1 MRVSLGLVAA
11 VLALASVAQAAPFD
25 AKEVSADVKFAAHV
39 DVDALMASHLV
50 KSARE
55 QIFKERPGV
64 EAKAAAIR
72 SLFRFDPMTDLH
84 GNTIYGTQPLKKDTG
99 VVIIHAKVDQKLLTD
114 LAKANPGYESTTYG
128 KFELHSWL
136 KEGGLKRD
144 HAAFFKPDV
153 IVFGASLDELKAALD
168 VLDGAKPNIS
178 KDYASL
184 AASIPSGTILI
195 AGAKDLA
202 AADLHFESPLSKKID
217 SILLVAG
224 EDQGQ
229 VAVHATLNVKDA
241 ATAQKM
247 KTVADGAL
255 ALAMLVK
262 SDDADLMKLVNGVKV
277 TVADKTVRLEAQ
289 SPADLLLEMMHKH
302 LMKKARRLSS
312 ILSR

>member
-1 MRVSLGLVAA
+1 MRVYLGLVA
-11 VLALASVAQAAPFD
+11 VLALASVTQAAPFD
-25 AKEVSADVKFAAHV
+25 AKEVSADVKFAAHL

-50 KSARE
+50 KTARD
-55 QIFKERPGV
+55 QIFKEHPHL
-64 EAKAAAIR
+64 EARLAAIR
-72 SLFRFDPMTDLH
+72 SLFHFDPMADLH
-84 GNTIYGTQPLKKDTG
+84 GVTVYSTQLKKDTG

-128 KFELHSWL
+128 KLELHSWL
-136 KEGGLKRD
+136 KEGGSNRD

-184 AASIPSGTILI
+184 ASSIPSGTILI

-202 AADLHFESPLSKKID
+202 TANLHPESPLSKKID

-224 EDQGQ
+224 ENQGQ
-229 VAVHATLNVKDA
+229 VGVHATLNVKDA

-262 SDDADLMKLVNGVKV
+262 SDDADSMKLVDGVKV
-277 TVADKTVRLEAQ
+277 TVDDKSVCVEAQ
-289 SPADLLLEMMHKH
+289 SSADLLLEMIHKH
-302 LMKKARRLSS
+302 MMKKKARCLDS
-312 ILSR
+312 ILGR